1 MVKKEAVLHINT
13 EDFIYPVER
22 NRLTVRLRAARADLT
37 KCLIVYFS
45 RTTPDQ
51 KKDCQLVKLYS
62 DDLFDYYEAN
72 IEFSKVARYQKYFF
86 VLSDNSGETLY
97 YSATGFGKDVP
108 EDGFFEFLYTNPGDV
123 VEYPEWSKGAVY
135 YQIFPERFCNG
146 DTSNDP
152 KDTKEWGEP
161 PTRENYM
168 GGDLEGVRIKIPYLK
183 ELGIEVIYFN
193 PIFKADFN
201 HKYAT
206 TDYYSIDPC
215 FGSNEEFGNLV
226 KELHENGIKVVLDGV
241 FNHTGIHFMQFEDV
255 CKNGSASQY
264 YDWFL
269 PCKEKEITVTHKDY
283 ECVGAYK
290 YMPKL
295 NSSNPEVRKFIVDV
309 MDFWIRQYGID
320 GWRLD
325 VADEVDSTV
334 WQEARAVL
342 KERYPDIILIGET
355 WGYGGMLTSA
365 KRLDSV
371 MNYMFRDA
379 LRDYFGYEKLSASG
393 FNHRINR
400 MLGLYKTETHNVLY
414 NLIDSHDTERFLFYC
429 NSDVARM
436 KLAVAFQLLF
446 VGSPALYYGDE
457 VGITGDND
465 PDCRKCMEWQEEKQ
479 NKELLNWYKTFIRLR
494 KEHEA
499 IRKGSYRSVL
509 ISDENDFLAFERTL
523 NNERIIVMINK
534 GDSVFMI
541 DAKDLED
548 GTDLITEETVQSETD
563 GKIAVG
569 PGSVRVIKVRR
580 ITK

>member
-22 NRLTVRLRAARADLT
+22 NRLTVRLRAARDDLT

-334 WQEARAVL
+334 WQEARAAL
-342 KERYPDIILIGET
+342 KDRYPDIILIGET

-393 FNHRINR
+393 FDHRINR

-548 GTDLITEETVQSETD
+548 GTDLITKE
-563 GKIAVG
+563 KIKSVTNGQIAIG
-569 PGSVRVIKVRR
+569 PCSVKVIKV
-580 ITK
+580 KN

>member
-22 NRLTVRLRAARADLT
+22 NRLTVRLRAARDDLT

-334 WQEARAVL
+334 WQEARAAL

-393 FNHRINR
+393 FDHRINR

>member
-22 NRLTVRLRAARADLT
+22 NRLTVRLRAARDDLT

-152 KDTKEWGEP
+152 KDTQGWGEP

>member
-22 NRLTVRLRAARADLT
+22 NRLTVRLRAARDDLT

-86 VLSDNSGETLY
+86 VLSDNCGETLY

-152 KDTKEWGEP
+152 KDTQGWGEP

-334 WQEARAVL
+334 WQEARASL

-393 FNHRINR
+393 FDHRINR

-429 NSDVARM
+429 NGDVERM
-436 KLAVAFQLLF
+436 KLAVAFQMLF

-465 PDCRKCMEWQEEKQ
+465 PDCRKCMVWEAEKQ
-479 NKELLNWYKTFIRLR
+479 NKELLNWYKTLIRLR
-494 KEHEA
+494 KEHAA
-499 IRKGSYRSVL
+499 IRKGSYRSIL
-509 ISDENDFLAFERTL
+509 SSDENDFLAFERTL
-523 NNERIIVMINK
+523 ENERIIVMLNK
-534 GDSVFMI
+534 GDSVFEM
-541 DAKDLED
+541 DTRGMED
-548 GTDLITEETVQSETD
+548 GTDLITNENVKSATD
-563 GKIAVG
+563 GNLAIE
-569 PGSVRVIKVRR
+569 PCSVKVIKV
-580 ITK
+580 KN